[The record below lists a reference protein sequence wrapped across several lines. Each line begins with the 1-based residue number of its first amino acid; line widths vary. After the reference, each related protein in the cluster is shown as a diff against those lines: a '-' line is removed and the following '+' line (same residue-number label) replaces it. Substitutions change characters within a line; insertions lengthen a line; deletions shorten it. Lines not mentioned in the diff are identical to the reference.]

1 MRSSDSHDL
10 PRAGW
15 LYPLLGL
22 ALALFLY
29 GIEVHD
35 HGRTTDD
42 MVQRRRGEAVLAY
55 LGSLDPAELP
65 AEDLNDYSKGDR
77 LYGPLGSTLAVGL
90 GRCLAPL
97 VGDPAEALHL
107 EFHCGLT
114 FFFVLLF
121 VTVLFLGRRWTG
133 TRTGGVVAGL
143 ALLAQPRIWG
153 MATSNPS
160 DLPASAMMALGVLF
174 LLRWM
179 DRPTWARTLS
189 VTALVGASAAVR
201 AQNGPLLLPMMAG
214 FLIPHFVRKKERP
227 PIAQL
232 LAAPLLCYFFWILFW
247 PDFWREPFTGPA
259 GVLGAFLG
267 EKRGFYDHPT
277 LWFGET
283 RIAPPCYPFVMLW
296 LTTPLWILVPGTL
309 GCVLALGGRRTL
321 AIGLLVWFL
330 VSTGKHLGGTANHG
344 GVRHFLDA
352 YVPLSLWAASG
363 SIPLARLLT
372 KKHAERLTL
381 ACMALLLLPARSL
394 HPFESSYFNLFCGG
408 VRGAA
413 GRLSLDPS
421 GTLALSLMKKLQPLL
436 EPEDVLLV
444 VGNADLARQL
454 PLPENTLV
462 LEVLPDRL
470 AMLQSPE
477 SRKILEER
485 RVFVLAVQSR
495 RWGFLDGFIDRGEL
509 AMLVQA
515 GPLSLPVGMAL
526 RVARPAFLDRMHE
539 IFR

>member
-1 MRSSDSHDL
+1 
-10 PRAGW
+10 
-15 LYPLLGL
+15 
-22 ALALFLY
+22 
-29 GIEVHD
+29 
-35 HGRTTDD
+35 
-42 MVQRRRGEAVLAY
+42 
-55 LGSLDPAELP
+55 
-65 AEDLNDYSKGDR
+65 
-77 LYGPLGSTLAVGL
+77 
-90 GRCLAPL
+90 
-97 VGDPAEALHL
+97 
-107 EFHCGLT
+107 
-114 FFFVLLF
+114 
-121 VTVLFLGRRWTG
+121 
-133 TRTGGVVAGL
+133 
-143 ALLAQPRIWG
+143 
-153 MATSNPS
+153 
-160 DLPASAMMALGVLF
+160 
-174 LLRWM
+174 
-179 DRPTWARTLS
+179 
-189 VTALVGASAAVR
+189 
-201 AQNGPLLLPMMAG
+201 
-214 FLIPHFVRKKERP
+214 
-227 PIAQL
+227 
-232 LAAPLLCYFFWILFW
+232 
-247 PDFWREPFTGPA
+247 
-259 GVLGAFLG
+259 
-267 EKRGFYDHPT
+267 
-277 LWFGET
+277 
-283 RIAPPCYPFVMLW
+283 
-296 LTTPLWILVPGTL
+296 
-309 GCVLALGGRRTL
+309 
-321 AIGLLVWFL
+321 
-330 VSTGKHLGGTANHG
+330 
-344 GVRHFLDA
+344 
-352 YVPLSLWAASG
+352 
-363 SIPLARLLT
+363 ARLLT